1 MQEIELKIGNTT
13 VKLSC
18 EDPKKILDLAAAL
31 NDRVEKLKKEN
42 NLSDVKALFINSIYL
57 MDEIESINQE
67 LQKLKVNFYDKFEN
81 EREKLIK
88 NYEVIIDKIE
98 EVTEQLTN

>member
-57 MDEIESINQE
+57 VDEIESINQE

>member
-98 EVTEQLTN
+98 EVTEQLVS